1 MVTRTGSGWSELAD
15 AYQQSLE
22 NGLLDPYR
30 KRRWARFREFSVWLD
45 QESLTRLNIEQAA
58 ILFRASGGN
67 RPAEFKA
74 NAVEEIRDTLDFL
87 LYDEVKLEGRFDECA
102 MEGGGFKLAGAGKEF
117 ISYVLCLREPS
128 LFGIWNTNSER
139 VLRRVG
145 SRTAITQ
152 AGPLGIQ
159 YLDVLDGLAQLRNHI
174 GLKDFRAVDE
184 ACYCGV
190 RIKADR

>member
-1 MVTRTGSGWSELAD
+1 MTPRGGTLL
-15 AYQQSLE
+15 SLE
-22 NGLLDPYR
+22 EKYDEVRQLIQIGKDKGY
-30 KRRWARFREFSVWLD
+30 
-45 QESLTRLNIEQAA
+45 
-58 ILFRASGGN
+58 
-67 RPAEFKA
+67 
-74 NAVEEIRDTLDFL
+74 L

-102 MEGGGFKLAGAGKEF
+102 MEGGGFKLAGVGKEF
-117 ISYVLCLREPS
+117 ISYLLCLREPS

-152 AGPLGIQ
+152 TGPLGIQ

>member
-1 MVTRTGSGWSELAD
+1 MVARTGSGWSELAN

-22 NGLLDPYR
+22 NDLLEPYR
-30 KRRWARFREFSVWLD
+30 KRRWARFREFSGWLD
-45 QESLTRLNIEQAA
+45 QENLTRLNIEQAA
-58 ILFRASGGN
+58 ILFRASGGS

-102 MEGGGFKLAGAGKEF
+102 MDGGGFKLAGAGKEF
-117 ISYVLCLREPS
+117 ISYLLCLHEPF
-128 LFGIWNTNSER
+128 LFGVWNTNSER

-152 AGPLGIQ
+152 TGPLGIQ

-174 GLKDFRAVDE
+174 GLQDFRAVDE